1 MKQTLKVSVKL
12 PRTPKGGRVVAKGG
26 RVSRVRGRKS

>member
-12 PRTPKGGRVVAKGG
+12 PRTPKGGRVAARGG
-26 RVSRVRGRKS
+26 RVRSVRGRKS